1 MVSKNIVELHKVDKT
16 YHMGEVDIPVLRSI
30 DLKIEKGEFISIMGP
45 SGSGKSTLLNM
56 IGALDRPTRGE
67 IFVKDRKLSQMS
79 EDELAELRSRAVGFV
94 FQAFNLIPRL
104 TALENVMLSMWFAG
118 IEGREER
125 AQKLLKDVGL
135 GHRLH
140 NNPTQLSGGEMQ
152 RVAIARAL
160 ANNPDIIVGDEPTGN
175 LDSKTGGE
183 IISMLKK
190 INKEGKTL
198 IIVTHENK
206 IASTAD
212 RVVHLLDGKITKIT
226 GG

>member
-1 MVSKNIVELHKVDKT
+1 MNIVELHKVEKK

-67 IFVKDRKLSQMS
+67 VLVKDRKLSEMS
-79 EDELAELRSRAVGFV
+79 EDELAELRSRAVGFI

-104 TALENVMLSMWFAG
+104 TAMENVMLSMWFAG
-118 IEGREER
+118 IEHREER
-125 AQKLLKDVGL
+125 ARELLTKVGL

-140 NNPTQLSGGEMQ
+140 NKPTQLSGGESQ

-183 IISMLKK
+183 IIGMLKK

>member
-1 MVSKNIVELHKVDKT
+1 MNIVELYKVEKK

-30 DLKIEKGEFISIMGP
+30 DLKIEKGEFVSIMGP

-67 IFVKDRKLSQMS
+67 VLVKDRKLSQMDD
-79 EDELAELRSRAVGFV
+79 DELAGLRGKTVGFV
-94 FQAFNLIPRL
+94 FQSFNLIPRL
-104 TALENVMLSMWFAG
+104 TAMENVMLSMWFAG
-118 IEGREER
+118 IGHREER

-140 NNPTQLSGGEMQ
+140 NKPTQLSGGESQ

-160 ANNPDIIVGDEPTGN
+160 ANEPEIIVADEPTGE
-175 LDSKTGGE
+175 LDSKTGSE

-190 INKEGKTL
+190 INKDGKTL
-198 IIVTHENK
+198 IIVTHDNK
-206 IASTAD
+206 IAGIAD
-212 RVVHLLDGKITKIT
+212 RIVHLLDGKITKIT